1 MAKRCHPVREHVK
14 DLSIHGLTDLD
25 RSVCC

>member
-14 DLSIHGLTDLD
+14 DSNMHGLTDSD
-25 RSVCC
+25 NSVGC